1 VSCKDNCSLLNET
14 SIQVLLEVRK
24 EIDNLIDPKNKK
36 LSISK
41 DHNLMVAL
49 TIIDNKIYDL
59 KRKNK
64 TVKE

>member
-1 VSCKDNCSLLNET
+1 MKCKDNCLLLNET
-14 SIQVLLEVRK
+14 AIQSLFEVRK
-24 EIDNLIDPKNKK
+24 EIDNLINPENKK

-59 KRKNK
+59 KSKNK
-64 TVKE
+64 AVKN